1 MRRFLIPSLMVL
13 AAAGCWSGQP
23 NEIGGVAGVAYT
35 ETESGELIPAD
46 GSRATGSTAPPVRKP
61 RGADEEWLTS
71 FDLIERSGASV
82 TSDDLKGQPYVLSFF
97 FSMCPTICVQQNEKV
112 QLLQEKFAGQPIR
125 LVSITCDPAMDQ
137 PDVLAKYADRFGA
150 DREQWLFLT
159 GDLPYIRRVGAEM
172 FSLPVDLR
180 FHAEKFVLV
189 DATGKIHG
197 YYTWTDDV
205 QWQQLQTD
213 MAALMSAE

>member
-1 MRRFLIPSLMVL
+1 
-13 AAAGCWSGQP
+13 
-23 NEIGGVAGVAYT
+23 VAYT

-46 GSRATGSTAPPVRKP
+46 GNRATGSTAAAVRQP
-61 RGADEEWLTS
+61 RGADEEWLKS

-82 TSDDLKGQPYVLSFF
+82 TSEDLKGQPYVLSFF

-112 QLLQEKFAGQPIR
+112 QLLQDKFAGQPIR
-125 LVSITCDPAMDQ
+125 LVSITCDPAMDR
-137 PDVLAKYADRFGA
+137 PEVLAKYADRFEA
-150 DREQWLFLT
+150 DPEQWLFLT

-172 FSLPVDLR
+172 FALPVDLR

-189 DATGKIHG
+189 DATGEIFG

-213 MAALMSAE
+213 MAKLLSGEVDDKPDAEITNDAE